1 VATLSTVRINE
12 NIINEGV
19 PTGGGANTSLTK
31 VSAADFDTEWRGHLG
46 LTGGTITG
54 DLYVIGNIT
63 KTEVYH
69 AYGGFQDVSET
80 IVLDADTWTH
90 ITNATNDLWVLNEG
104 DGISIVADD
113 IIIANTGDYMG
124 NVSLTLTGGN
134 SKDFLFRLYNVT
146 QNHAH
151 YYIGVSTTVS
161 NYSNVALPI
170 YIEATAGDHY
180 QIQVK
185 CVAGDDPTIRSAIF
199 NISYLHS

>member
-1 VATLSTVRINE
+1 MAL
-12 NIINEGV
+12 EGRL
-19 PTGGGANTSLTK
+19 TSDAEIASYL
-31 VSAADFDTEWRGHLG
+31 A

-54 DLYVIGNIT
+54 DLHIIGNIT

-69 AYGGFQDVSET
+69 AYGGFQDVSQVIT
-80 IVLDADTWTH
+80 LVNDTWAH

-104 DGISIVADD
+104 DGISIVDDD
-113 IIIANTGDYMG
+113 IIIANTGDYTG
-124 NVSLTLTGGN
+124 NISLTLTGGN
-134 SKDFLFRLYNVT
+134 SKDFLFRLFNVT

-151 YYIGVSTTVS
+151 NWIGVSTTVS

-199 NISYLHS
+199 AISYLHD